1 MRDPSLRLAIV
12 LGAVACLLAIACSD
26 ANAQRSR
33 ILEFGPDAV
42 EFQLGPGK
50 DRRGPDVSAVIEPGA
65 AQWRP
70 WVLTSGWALR
80 LPPPPDENSTAV
92 ERRELKR
99 LMAGDDAE
107 KLERI
112 RYWDLASPAHRWNEI
127 LKDMGV
133 REDTGNAAG
142 IRAFALLN
150 VAVHDAL
157 VAAWDSKYAYNRRR
171 PSEDDGQL
179 APEVTIPRNPSY
191 PCEHAVA
198 AGAAAAVL
206 TQLFPAD
213 AGRFERVAH
222 EAAWSRVM
230 AGAVYPSDAR
240 AGLALG
246 RAVAARVVEYAKTNY
261 AAGRAGQALPSSGLW
276 NASEPLRLDGT
287 R

>member
-26 ANAQRSR
+26 ASAQRSR

-50 DRRGPDVSAVIEPGA
+50 DRRVPPVWAAIEPGA
-65 AQWRP
+65 GPRRP
-70 WVLTSGWALR
+70 WVLTSGRALR
-80 LPPPPDENSTAV
+80 LPPPPDEQSTAV

-99 LMAGDDAE
+99 LMAEDDAE
-107 KLERI
+107 KLESI
-112 RYWDLASPAHRWNEI
+112 RYWDVGSPAHRWNEM
-127 LKDMGV
+127 LTGMGV
-133 REDTGNAAG
+133 RVDTGSAAG

-150 VAVHDAL
+150 VAIHDAL

-179 APEVTIPRNPSY
+179 APEVPIPRSPSY

-206 TQLFPAD
+206 THLFPGD
-213 AGRFERVAH
+213 AERFERAAH

-246 RAVAARVVEYAKTNY
+246 RTVAARVVEYAKTN
-261 AAGRAGQALPSSGLW
+261 AAGWARQAPPGSGLW
-276 NASEPLRLDGT
+276 NASEPVRLDGT